1 MKDIVKVFGDNVKLL
16 REKNGYSRSRLARET
31 GIHLAWISKIEA
43 GERTNGKQIAPSV
56 IVLNKI
62 ASALKVGPEELLK
75 TPTRKPDTTSDNDIL
90 AEIKTLLKKQ
100 NKSNKDLFLQVTR
113 RILKQ

>member
-1 MKDIVKVFGDNVKLL
+1 MKDIVKVLGDNVKLL

-31 GIHLAWISKIEA
+31 GVHLAWISKIEI

-62 ASALKVGPEELLK
+62 ATALHVRPEELLK
-75 TPTRKPDTTSDNDIL
+75 STSNKPEGITDNAIL
-90 AEIKTLLKKQ
+90 AEIKALLKKQ
-100 NKSNKDLFLQVTR
+100 NKSTKDLFTQVAR
-113 RILKQ
+113 RLLK